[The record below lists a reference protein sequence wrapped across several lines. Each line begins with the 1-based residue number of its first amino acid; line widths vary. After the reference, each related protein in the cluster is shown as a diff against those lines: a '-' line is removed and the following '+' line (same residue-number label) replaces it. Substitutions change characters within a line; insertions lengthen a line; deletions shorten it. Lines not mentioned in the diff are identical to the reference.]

1 MTDADIN
8 QDQKEFWNGQGGSSW
23 VSGQEEMDR
32 FLAPFTEQLMVHAAP
47 ADGQRVLDIGCGTGD
62 TSLRAASAV
71 GAAGAVHGVD
81 ISQPMLELARTRA
94 KDARVAHAT
103 FALGDAQTD
112 TLGDAADLVI
122 SRFGVMF
129 FEQPVAAFKNIH
141 AHTKPGGRM
150 VFVCWQPVRENEWVH
165 IGLGIAKKHVA
176 FPPPPDPH
184 APGPFAFADI
194 ERTLGILG
202 DAGWSN
208 ASAEPFAAKLNQGSS
223 AQAAAESL
231 MLRGPISRVMM
242 DKTDAE
248 KAAVM
253 SDLTDAMTAK
263 ITDGQV
269 MLGAGVWI
277 VSATA

>member
-1 MTDADIN
+1 MTAIN
-8 QDQKEFWNGQGGSSW
+8 QDQKEFWNGNGGSSW

-32 FLAPFTEQLMVHAAP
+32 FLAPFTEQLMTHAVP
-47 ADGQRVLDIGCGTGD
+47 AKGERVLDIGCGTGD
-62 TSLRAASAV
+62 TSLKAAAAV
-71 GAAGAVHGVD
+71 GASGSVHGVD
-81 ISQPMLELARTRA
+81 ISQPMLDLAESRA
-94 KDARVAHAT
+94 ASQGASHAS
-103 FALGDAQTD
+103 FAVGDAQTD

-129 FEQPVAAFKNIH
+129 FEEPTVAFKNIH

-150 VFVCWQPVRENEWVH
+150 VFICWQPVRENEWVH
-165 IGLGIAKKHVA
+165 IGLGIAKKHVE

-208 ASAEPFAAKLNQGSS
+208 AKAEPFATKLNQGSS
-223 AQAAAESL
+223 ARDAAESL

-248 KAAVM
+248 KEAVL
-253 SDLTDAMTAK
+253 SDLTDAMEAK
-263 ITDGQV
+263 MVDSKV
-269 MLGAGVWI
+269 LLGAGVWI